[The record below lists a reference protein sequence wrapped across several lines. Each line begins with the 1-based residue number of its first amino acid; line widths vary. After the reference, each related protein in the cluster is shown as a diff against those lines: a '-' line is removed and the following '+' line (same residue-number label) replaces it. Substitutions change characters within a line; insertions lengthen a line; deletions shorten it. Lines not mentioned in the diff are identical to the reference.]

1 MGKRKKEGVP
11 MPRDRVAPK
20 KKRCYIYTRVS
31 TAMQVEG
38 YSLDAQR
45 ERLLREAK
53 HRDMVIASEFSDEGK
68 SGKNVTGRPAFQEMM
83 GRIQDGNPDGVDYVL
98 VFKLSRFGRNT
109 ADVLNNLQIM
119 EDYGVSLLAAEDGID
134 SAGAAGKLMIAV
146 LAAVAEIERENIQAQ
161 TMAGRMQKAR
171 EGKWNGGQ
179 APIGY
184 RIDKERGTLVI
195 EPEEAEMVRLI
206 FDRYL
211 NSGEGC
217 QRIARW
223 MNDHGYRRKPRE
235 GENGKYELF
244 ATHIVRQI
252 LDNPVYAGK
261 IAYGRRK
268 REKVPGT
275 RNESHMVRQSEYMVV
290 PGKHEAIISESD
302 WTRVCSRRGE
312 TGGARPKTHSLE
324 HEHVLSGLLRCP
336 ECGAP
341 MYGSVN
347 RKRKKDG
354 TFYKDSWYYVC
365 KNRKS
370 VTGQV
375 CGYRRQPP
383 QGPIDDEVVAMVSDA
398 IRSPSLID
406 KMRAE
411 MDTRTDEERIKAELA
426 ALQKARTQY
435 VGAKDKLCDRLD
447 SLDVLDP
454 AYDAK
459 YADMERRL
467 DALYLKIAEADEDIL
482 MAENDLARANG
493 ARVSLQAAYELLE
506 RRAAD
511 LPSLPDW
518 MKKECI
524 ASFVDYIEI
533 YPERQP
539 DGRWVKNVRFRFPV
553 MLDGEHEAWEWSRD
567 DGHDETIV
575 LLQRENS

>member
-1 MGKRKKEGVP
+1 

-31 TAMQVEG
+31 TQMQVDG

-45 ERLLREAK
+45 DR
-53 HRDMVIASEFSDEGK
+53 MVSYAEFEKMHVVHEFSDEGR
-68 SGKNVTGRPAFQEMM
+68 SGKNTAGRPRFMEMLH
-83 GRIQDGNPDGVDYVL
+83 RIRDGNPDEVTHVL
-98 VFKLSRFGRNT
+98 VFKLSRFGRNA
-109 ADVLNNLQIM
+109 ADVLSSLQLM
-119 EDYGVSLLAAEDGID
+119 QDNGVELICVEDGID
-134 SAGAAGKLMIAV
+134 SSKEASKLLITV

-161 TMAGRMQKAR
+161 TMAGRLQKAR

-184 RIDKERGTLVI
+184 RIDKESGTLVI

-223 MNDHGYRRKPRE
+223 MNDHGYRRTPRE

-244 ATHIVRQI
+244 TTHVIRQI

-268 REKVPGT
+268 REKIPGT

-290 PGKHEAIISESD
+290 PGKHEAIISELD

-324 HEHVLSGLLRCP
+324 HEHILSGLLRCP

-398 IRSPSLID
+398 IRSPSLIE

-411 MDTRTDEERIKAELA
+411 MDTKTDEERIKAELA

-459 YADMERRL
+459 YADMEHRL
-467 DALYLKIAEADEDIL
+467 DALYLKIAEVEEDIM
-482 MAENDLARANG
+482 MAEYDLARADG

-506 RRAAD
+506 RRATD
-511 LPSLPDW
+511 LPTVPDW

-533 YPERQP
+533 YPEKQP